1 MNPPNFDSPL
11 ENLLA
16 LTADLR
22 SPGGCPWDKEQTHLS
37 VIPHLL
43 EETYEVVDTIERGD
57 DNHLKEELG
66 DLLFQI
72 TFHSQLAK
80 ERGAFAFQDVAN
92 DVFQKLVFRHPH
104 VYGNTDGIHSGEQV
118 LTQWDQLK
126 QKEKESKGKI
136 NSDKSILAGIP
147 KALPAIQRSEKIQ
160 SKVTKQGFD
169 WPTVAG
175 VFEKFQ
181 EEIKE
186 LDVELQSKGSL
197 NSKKLTYDE
206 RVEDELGDLFFLL
219 VNLSRK
225 LSVDPETC
233 LRRANEKFETRFRIL
248 EDLVTQTGK
257 TLKDHSLE
265 ELDVFWDKAKL
276 HLKGTSA
283 NTSPQ
288 TPNSKNTA
296 TENSTTDDKGKI

>member
-22 SPGGCPWDKEQTHLS
+22 SPEGCPWDKEQTHLS

-80 ERGAFAFQDVAN
+80 ERGAFEFQDVAN

-104 VYGNTDGIHSGEQV
+104 VYGNKEGINSGEQV

-126 QKEKESKGKI
+126 QKEKESKGKADP
-136 NSDKSILAGIP
+136 DKSILAGIP

-160 SKVTKQGFD
+160 SKVTKHGFD
-169 WPTVAG
+169 WPTVSG

-181 EEIKE
+181 EEIGE
-186 LDVELQSKGSL
+186 LDTELKSKGSL
-197 NSKKLTYDE
+197 SAKKIPYDE
-206 RVEDELGDLFFLL
+206 RIEDELGDLFFLL

-225 LSVDPETC
+225 LSIDPETC
-233 LRRANEKFETRFRIL
+233 LRRANEKFETRFRMVEGFVEEI
-248 EDLVTQTGK
+248 GK
-257 TLKDHSLE
+257 TLKDHSLV
-265 ELDVFWDKAKL
+265 ELDQFWDKAKL
-276 HLKGTSA
+276 QLKEE
-283 NTSPQ
+283 
-288 TPNSKNTA
+288 A
-296 TENSTTDDKGKI
+296 TKKEFK

>member
-22 SPGGCPWDKEQTHLS
+22 SPEGCPWDKEQTHLS

-43 EETYEVVDTIERGD
+43 EETYEVVDTIEQGD

-80 ERGAFAFQDVAN
+80 ERGAFGFQDVAE

-104 VYGNTDGIHSGEQV
+104 VYGNTDGIHSGDQV
-118 LTQWDQLK
+118 LTQWDNLK
-126 QKEKESKGKI
+126 QKEKEKKGKTE
-136 NSDKSILAGIP
+136 SDKSILSGIP

-169 WPTVAG
+169 WPTVSG

-186 LDVELQSKGSL
+186 LDTELQTKGSL
-197 NSKKLTYDE
+197 SSKKLPYDE
-206 RVEDELGDLFFLL
+206 RIEDELGDLFFLL

-233 LRRANEKFETRFRIL
+233 LRRANEKFETRFRIV
-248 EDLVTQTGK
+248 EDLVSKTGK

-265 ELDVFWDKAKL
+265 ELDLFWDQAKL
-276 HLKGTSA
+276 QLKNKVS
-283 NTSPQ
+283 NH
-288 TPNSKNTA
+288 KNPDG
-296 TENSTTDDKGKI
+296 NVKDQSDKNLDR

>member
-1 MNPPNFDSPL
+1 MNPPNLDSPL

-22 SPGGCPWDKEQTHLS
+22 SPEGCPWDKEQTHLS

-43 EETYEVVDTIERGD
+43 EETYEVVDTIEQGD

-80 ERGAFAFQDVAN
+80 ERGVFSFQDVAN
-92 DVFQKLVFRHPH
+92 DVFQKLVYRHPH
-104 VYGNTDGIHSGEQV
+104 VYGDTDGIHSGDQV
-118 LTQWDQLK
+118 LSQWDKLK
-126 QKEKESKGKI
+126 QKEKEKKGKVDT
-136 NSDKSILAGIP
+136 DKSILAGIP

-169 WPTVAG
+169 WPTVSG

-186 LDVELQSKGSL
+186 LDIELQTKGSL
-197 NSKKLTYDE
+197 SSKKLPYDE
-206 RVEDELGDLFFLL
+206 RIEDELGDLFFLL

-233 LRRANEKFETRFRIL
+233 LRRANEKFETRFRIV
-248 EDLVTQTGK
+248 EDLVSQTGK
-257 TLKDHSLE
+257 NLKDHSLE
-265 ELDVFWDKAKL
+265 ELDLFWDQAKL
-276 HLKGTSA
+276 QLKEKSIIP
-283 NTSPQ
+283 SPTDSITKEKKGSVNQ
-288 TPNSKNTA
+288 GPNQ
-296 TENSTTDDKGKI
+296 D

>member
-1 MNPPNFDSPL
+1 VNPPNFDSPL

-80 ERGAFAFQDVAN
+80 ERGAFEFQDVAN

-126 QKEKESKGKI
+126 QKEKESKGNKV
-136 NSDKSILAGIP
+136 SDKSILAGIP

-233 LRRANEKFETRFRIL
+233 LRRANEKFETRFRIV

-257 TLKDHSLE
+257 TLKDYSLE

-276 HLKGTSA
+276 QLKTKSEITSTADSIAKENEVSA
-283 NTSPQ
+283 NQGS
-288 TPNSKNTA
+288 NLN
-296 TENSTTDDKGKI
+296 

>member
-1 MNPPNFDSPL
+1 MNPPNFDSPIQ
-11 ENLLA
+11 NLRK
-16 LTADLR
+16 LTSDLR
-22 SPGGCPWDKEQTHLS
+22 SPEGCPWDKEQTHIS

-72 TFHSQLAK
+72 TFHSQLAE
-80 ERGAFAFQDVAN
+80 ERGAFTFDDVAN

-104 VYGNTDGIHSGEQV
+104 VYGNKEGIGTGEQV

-126 QKEKESKGKI
+126 QKEKEKKGI
-136 NSDKSILAGIP
+136 QNSDPSILSGIP

-169 WPTVAG
+169 WPNVAG
-175 VFEKFQ
+175 VFQKFQ

-186 LDVELQSKGSL
+186 LDIELQNQGSL
-197 NSKKLTYDE
+197 TSKKIPYDE
-206 RVEDELGDLFFLL
+206 RIEDELGDLFFLL

-225 LSVDPETC
+225 LSIDPESC
-233 LRRANEKFETRFRIL
+233 LRRANEKFETRFRL
-248 EDLVTQTGK
+248 MEGYVAKTGK
-257 TLKDHSLE
+257 TLKDYSLK
-265 ELDVFWDKAKL
+265 ELDEFWNQAKVQL
-276 HLKGTSA
+276 REKH
-283 NTSPQ
+283 
-288 TPNSKNTA
+288 
-296 TENSTTDDKGKI
+296 

>member
-22 SPGGCPWDKEQTHLS
+22 SPEGCPWDKEQTHLS

-80 ERGAFAFQDVAN
+80 ERGAFEFQDVAN

-104 VYGNTDGIHSGEQV
+104 VYGNKEGINSGEQV
-118 LTQWDQLK
+118 LSQWDQLK
-126 QKEKESKGKI
+126 QKEKESKGKAGP
-136 NSDKSILAGIP
+136 DKSILAGIP

-160 SKVTKQGFD
+160 SKVTKHGFD
-169 WPTVAG
+169 WPTVSG

-181 EEIKE
+181 EEIGE
-186 LDVELQSKGSL
+186 LDTELKSQGSL
-197 NSKKLTYDE
+197 SAKKLPYDE
-206 RVEDELGDLFFLL
+206 RIEDELGDLFFLL

-225 LSVDPETC
+225 LSIDPETC
-233 LRRANEKFETRFRIL
+233 LRRANEKFETRFRMV
-248 EDLVTQTGK
+248 ESFVEETGK
-257 TLKDHSLE
+257 TLKDHSLA
-265 ELDVFWDKAKL
+265 ELDQFWDKAKL
-276 HLKGTSA
+276 RLKEE
-283 NTSPQ
+283 
-288 TPNSKNTA
+288 A
-296 TENSTTDDKGKI
+296 TKKEFK

>member
-1 MNPPNFDSPL
+1 MNPPNFDSPIQ
-11 ENLLA
+11 NLRK
-16 LTADLR
+16 LTSDLR
-22 SPGGCPWDKEQTHLS
+22 SPEGCPWDKEQTHIS

-72 TFHSQLAK
+72 TFHSQLAE
-80 ERGAFAFQDVAN
+80 ERGAFTFDDVAN

-104 VYGNTDGIHSGEQV
+104 VYGNKEGIGTGEQV

-126 QKEKESKGKI
+126 QKEKEKKGI
-136 NSDKSILAGIP
+136 QNSDPSILSGIP

-169 WPTVAG
+169 WPNVAG
-175 VFEKFQ
+175 VFQKFQ

-186 LDVELQSKGSL
+186 LDIELQNQGSL
-197 NSKKLTYDE
+197 TSKKIPYDE
-206 RVEDELGDLFFLL
+206 RIEDELGDLFFLL

-225 LSVDPETC
+225 LSIDPESC
-233 LRRANEKFETRFRIL
+233 LRRANEKFETRFRL
-248 EDLVTQTGK
+248 MEGYVAKTGK
-257 TLKDHSLE
+257 TLKDYSLE
-265 ELDVFWDKAKL
+265 ELDEFWNQAKVQL
-276 HLKGTSA
+276 REKH
-283 NTSPQ
+283 
-288 TPNSKNTA
+288 
-296 TENSTTDDKGKI
+296 

>member
-1 MNPPNFDSPL
+1 MNPPNFDSPIQ
-11 ENLLA
+11 NLRK
-16 LTADLR
+16 LTSDLR
-22 SPGGCPWDKEQTHLS
+22 SPEGCLWDKEQTHIS

-72 TFHSQLAK
+72 TFHSQLAE
-80 ERGAFAFQDVAN
+80 ERGAFTFDDVAN

-104 VYGNTDGIHSGEQV
+104 VYGNKEGIGTGEQV

-126 QKEKESKGKI
+126 QKEKEKKGI
-136 NSDKSILAGIP
+136 QNSDPSILSGIP

-169 WPTVAG
+169 WPNVAG
-175 VFEKFQ
+175 VFQKFQ

-186 LDVELQSKGSL
+186 LDIELQNQGSL
-197 NSKKLTYDE
+197 TSKKIPYNE
-206 RVEDELGDLFFLL
+206 RIEDELGDLFFLL

-225 LSVDPETC
+225 LSIDPESC
-233 LRRANEKFETRFRIL
+233 LRRANEKFETRFRL
-248 EDLVTQTGK
+248 MEGYVAKTGK
-257 TLKDHSLE
+257 TLKDYSLE
-265 ELDVFWDKAKL
+265 ELDEFWNQAKVQL
-276 HLKGTSA
+276 REKH
-283 NTSPQ
+283 
-288 TPNSKNTA
+288 
-296 TENSTTDDKGKI
+296 

>member
-1 MNPPNFDSPL
+1 MNPPNFDSPF

-22 SPGGCPWDKEQTHLS
+22 SPEGCPWDKEQTHLS

-57 DNHLKEELG
+57 DSHLKEELG

-80 ERGAFAFQDVAN
+80 ERGAFGFQDVAN

-104 VYGNTDGIHSGEQV
+104 VYGNTEGIHSGDQV
-118 LTQWDQLK
+118 LAQWDKLK
-126 QKEKESKGKI
+126 QKEKEKKGNI
-136 NSDKSILAGIP
+136 DSDKSILAGIP

-169 WPTVAG
+169 WPTVSG

-186 LDVELQSKGSL
+186 LDVELQTKGSL
-197 NSKKLTYDE
+197 SSKKLPYDE

-225 LSVDPETC
+225 LSIDPETC
-233 LRRANEKFETRFRIL
+233 LRRANEKFETRFRIV
-248 EDLVTQTGK
+248 EDLVSQTGK

-265 ELDVFWDKAKL
+265 ELDLFWNQSKLQLKDKVSNHKKSDGDVTNL
-276 HLKGTSA
+276 SDQ
-283 NTSPQ
+283 NQ
-288 TPNSKNTA
+288 NR
-296 TENSTTDDKGKI
+296 

>member
-22 SPGGCPWDKEQTHLS
+22 SPDGCPWDKEQTHLS

-80 ERGAFAFQDVAN
+80 ERGAFGFQDVAN

-104 VYGNTDGIHSGEQV
+104 VYGDTAGIHSGEQV

-126 QKEKESKGKI
+126 LKEKESKGKTD
-136 NSDKSILAGIP
+136 SDKSILAGIP

-169 WPTVAG
+169 WPTVSG

-181 EEIKE
+181 EEIGE
-186 LDVELQSKGSL
+186 LATELRTKGSL
-197 NSKKLTYDE
+197 NLKKLPYDE
-206 RVEDELGDLFFLL
+206 RIEDELGDLFFLL

-225 LSVDPETC
+225 LSIDPETC
-233 LRRANEKFETRFRIL
+233 LRRANEKFETRFRVV
-248 EDLVTQTGK
+248 EDFIEETGR
-257 TLKDHSLE
+257 TLKDYSLE
-265 ELDVFWDKAKL
+265 ELDQFWDKAKL
-276 HLKGTSA
+276 QLREKH
-283 NTSPQ
+283 
-288 TPNSKNTA
+288 
-296 TENSTTDDKGKI
+296 

>member
-22 SPGGCPWDKEQTHLS
+22 SPEGCPWDKEQTHLS

-80 ERGAFAFQDVAN
+80 ERGAFDFQDVAN

-104 VYGNTDGIHSGEQV
+104 VYGNQSGIDSGEQV
-118 LTQWDQLK
+118 LTQWEELK
-126 QKEKESKGKI
+126 QKEKENKGKI
-136 NSDKSILAGIP
+136 DSDKSILTAIP

-169 WPTVAG
+169 WPTVSG

-186 LDVELQSKGSL
+186 LDTELKSQGSL
-197 NSKKLTYDE
+197 NTKKLPYNE

-225 LSVDPETC
+225 LSIDPETC
-233 LRRANEKFETRFRIL
+233 LRRANEKFESRFRIV

-265 ELDVFWDKAKL
+265 ELDLFWDQAKLQLKAK
-276 HLKGTSA
+276 
-283 NTSPQ
+283 SPI
-288 TPNSKNTA
+288 T
-296 TENSTTDDKGKI
+296 STTDTKSQKNAGSVNQGSQP

>member
-22 SPGGCPWDKEQTHLS
+22 SPEGCPWDKEQTHHS

-57 DNHLKEELG
+57 DNHLREELG

-80 ERGAFAFQDVAN
+80 ERGAFDFQDVAN

-104 VYGNTDGIHSGEQV
+104 VYGDQSGIDSGDQV

-126 QKEKESKGKI
+126 QKEKEKKGQG
-136 NSDKSILAGIP
+136 SLDKSILAGIP

-169 WPTVAG
+169 WPTVSG
-175 VFEKFQ
+175 VFEKFH
-181 EEIKE
+181 EEIGE
-186 LDVELQSKGSL
+186 LNIELKSQGSL
-197 NSKKLTYDE
+197 DSKKLPYNE

-233 LRRANEKFETRFRIL
+233 LRRANEKFETRFRIV
-248 EDLVTQTGK
+248 EELVEPTGK
-257 TLKDHSLE
+257 TLKDHSLA
-265 ELDVFWDKAKL
+265 ELDLFWDEAKL
-276 HLKGTSA
+276 RLRDKVL
-283 NTSPQ
+283 
-288 TPNSKNTA
+288 NSIQKNPDG
-296 TENSTTDDKGKI
+296 NVKNLSDQSQNR